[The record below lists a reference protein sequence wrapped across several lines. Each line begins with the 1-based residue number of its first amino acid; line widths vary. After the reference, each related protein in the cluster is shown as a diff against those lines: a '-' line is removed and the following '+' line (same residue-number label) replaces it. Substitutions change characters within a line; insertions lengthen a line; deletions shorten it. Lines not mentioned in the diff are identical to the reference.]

1 MAVDPLLFMVGIS
14 VIYIILG
21 MFLDSMG
28 IMLLTIPIMVPILH
42 SLDMDLIWFGVIMI
56 KYLEIGL
63 ITPPVG
69 LNCFIIKGVVGSSI
83 SLTTIFKG
91 VLWFL
96 VADLVTLALLI
107 LFPRYHCSFP
117 PS

>member
-1 MAVDPLLFMVGIS
+1 
-14 VIYIILG
+14 
-21 MFLDSMG
+21 MG

-42 SLDMDLIWFGVIMI
+42 ALDMDLIWFGVIMI

-69 LNCFIIKGVVGSSI
+69 LNCFIIKGVVGNAI
-83 SLTTIFKG
+83 SLTTIFRG

-96 VADLVTLALLI
+96 LADLVTLALLI
-107 LFPRYHCSFP
+107 LFPQISLFIPGLMR
-117 PS
+117 